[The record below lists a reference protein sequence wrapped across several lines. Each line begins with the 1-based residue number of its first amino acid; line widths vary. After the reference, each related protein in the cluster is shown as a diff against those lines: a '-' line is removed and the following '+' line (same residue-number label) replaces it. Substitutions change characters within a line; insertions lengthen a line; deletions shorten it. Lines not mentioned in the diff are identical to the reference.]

1 MRLRLSSTIAGMVAV
16 CWVSVS
22 QSDRVMKKAE
32 PGRPAWWAASAV
44 PYRYFWLLPS
54 VGVVIGLGAASA
66 LRVPLW
72 LGFICAEAPAL
83 AVEAWWRRAQARSG
97 D

>member
-1 MRLRLSSTIAGMVAV
+1 
-16 CWVSVS
+16 
-22 QSDRVMKKAE
+22 MKKADGE
-32 PGRPAWWAASAV
+32 RPAWWAASAV

-54 VGVVIGLGAASA
+54 AGVVIGLGAASA

-83 AVEAWWRRAQARSG
+83 AVEAWWRRAQAPSA